1 MSGSKLIYLARR
13 NPRLSREQFMRRW
26 RQHAAF
32 SMGLARWSAI
42 QRCAYC
48 DVLPPSLGI
57 PWAVEGYDGVADI
70 WFRGDATPADPE
82 DRARLSADEIET
94 FSDYVSAFALHTR
107 EVIVKPGGGT
117 VKATLFV
124 RNTASGGPGG
134 FAARWA
140 RHADR
145 VLSLPRADLVA
156 ATRGTPRTGRGN
168 GAMRSCLLTA
178 WPSTGSRPSRESAS
192 SLPTRRCG
200 RCTPAASSDTARTAR
215 TCSW

>member
-1 MSGSKLIYLARR
+1 
-13 NPRLSREQFMRRW
+13 MRRW

-124 RNTASGGPGG
+124 RNTASGDPGG

-145 VLSLPRADLVA
+145 VLSLPRADLVGGSNNGNKDA
-156 ATRGTPRTGRGN
+156 NAFTYRFVGGIDSAILPHIDWRVFDFSYGGGATQLNNDVHMKTLTTGLVLRF
-168 GAMRSCLLTA
+168 
-178 WPSTGSRPSRESAS
+178 
-192 SLPTRRCG
+192 
-200 RCTPAASSDTARTAR
+200 
-215 TCSW
+215 